1 MSGCQST
8 RSGWRKQVLAF
19 YENFLIFLQLI
30 FNKAVLCLKM
40 VGSLHDRQALSLE
53 IGSFSYI
60 SNEKSRGMVYA

>member
-1 MSGCQST
+1 MP
-8 RSGWRKQVLAF
+8 AF
-19 YENFLIFLQLI
+19 YENFLIFLQLN

-40 VGSLHDRQALSLE
+40 AGSLHDRQALSLE